1 MKNIFLFMILLLLS
15 FAGAAQSCL
24 SEGITFSTQ
33 NQIDSFPI
41 NYPNCTVI
49 EGDVTIGNYG
59 GSSNITNINGLHA
72 LKAVNGD
79 LKIWYNGS
87 LQDLSGLEKL
97 VSISSD
103 FYLTNNSALPSLV
116 GLSGLSSIGGNFLIN
131 NIPRIADLS
140 GLEHLYHVGSYLQIE
155 QNTSLKN
162 LTGIENLHDVGGLHI
177 HGDDSL
183 IVISGLDSL
192 ITIGTCFVVDYNNSL
207 REISGLNQLTTI
219 GGYLWITLNPVLTSV
234 TGLKKLQSTGGFL
247 GFQENPLLS
256 KLSGLNKLTTVGG
269 NLFVTGTV
277 SLASLEDLSNV
288 TSVNGFLSI
297 FNNKALTG
305 LTGLDNIDPYKLK
318 SIYIVNN
325 NNLSACAVKTICDYL
340 ANPIGSI
347 EIYDNEAG
355 CNSPAEVDTMCRHLS
370 VENLTTISG
379 LLILPNPASTKIT
392 ISTPTKGSLAILNP
406 SGQELL
412 QKEITQPNSTIDV
425 RGLKTGV
432 YFVRIMDEG
441 MVRVGKFIKQ

>member
-97 VSISSD
+97 VSISSN

-155 QNTSLKN
+155 QNTSLKS
-162 LTGIENLHDVGGLHI
+162 LTGIENLHDVGGLGI
-177 HGDDSL
+177 RGDDSL
-183 IVISGLDSL
+183 IDISGLDSL
-192 ITIGTCFVVDYNNSL
+192 ITIGTCLVVNYNNSL
-207 REISGLNQLTTI
+207 REISGLNRLTTI

-247 GFQENPLLS
+247 GFQENPQLS
-256 KLSGLNKLTTVGG
+256 KLSGLSKLTTVGG

-277 SLASLEDLSNV
+277 SLTSLEDLSNV
-288 TSVNGFLSI
+288 TSVDGFLSI
-297 FNNKALTG
+297 INNKALTG
-305 LTGLDNIDPYKLK
+305 LTGLENIDPYKLK
-318 SIYIVNN
+318 SLYIVNN
-325 NNLSACAVKTICDYL
+325 NNLSACAAKTICDYL
-340 ANPIGSI
+340 ASPSSTVSI
-347 EIYDNEAG
+347 HDNAVG
-355 CNSPAEVDTMCRHLS
+355 CNSRAEVDTACRHLL
-370 VENLTTISG
+370 VENLITIGG
-379 LLILPNPASTKIT
+379 LLILPNPASTSIT
-392 ISTPTKGSLAILNP
+392 IETPAKCSLSIINL
-406 SGQELL
+406 SGQQLL
-412 QKEITQPNSTIDV
+412 QQTITEPTTTIDV
-425 RGLKTGV
+425 SGLKSGV
-432 YFVRIMDEG
+432 YFVRLTGDKT
-441 MVRVGKFIKQ
+441 VSVGKLLKQ